1 MLDASDVTG
10 GTGEVLLLTALSVL
24 VVVIKVVKRDTFMVE
39 ETSVVTSEN
48 EVGWTGAC
56 ADILFRELITSPRS
70 SAELGSG
77 SLSN

>member
-1 MLDASDVTG
+1 MLAASGVTG

-24 VVVIKVVKRDTFMVE
+24 VVVIGVVKGDTIVVK
-39 ETSVVTSEN
+39 ETSVVTLET

-70 SAELGSG
+70 SAVLGSG
-77 SLSN
+77 SLPS